1 VALSTDDALTIDLEV
16 IAARA
21 NVTLEQATKWIE
33 AIKAKGPDAKAAYDA
48 LNAAID
54 GATEKQEKFAKS
66 AEKARDLFV
75 RGGFGGEI
83 AEKVTKIGQ
92 AFDLAGNASE
102 SSATR
107 LMAFAGGVG
116 LTIQGVTSL
125 AGTLD
130 QAAAAFARAMH
141 AIDEQTLALAR
152 AGVTRAQANEALAN
166 GVALETRVAAT
177 QETASRGYQASE
189 QQLQAVTRA
198 AREHA
203 LVVGGTATQA
213 TQEFIG
219 AIESGNNRVLA
230 QYGVHLAAGTRGSA
244 AFAEATRQV
253 AAAQERAGAAHG
265 RTREETL
272 ALVRQYDQETSVLGT
287 LNQAYQGVLSV
298 FGRSDEQQRAAT
310 VATQRRAQAEAL
322 AATERE
328 EATARQMA
336 HQERLKREN
345 QERDREVVQF
355 TNSLNAQAVAS
366 AELGSATSMLAAAQQ
381 QLTQAW
387 YGGETAAHALE
398 RRVAG
403 LHGVI
408 EVQRRQ
414 RAANDSFA
422 QNLLAEAGAGRIT
435 GDELAEQAAAL
446 GLGGGQREERRRGG
460 QSASQRAAQAELE
473 QIRSQAEFWARARQA
488 QTNINARA
496 EVERGRADREKE
508 TQLAAFTRGQE
519 TGRQFDALLR
529 RADEAAQNRATERNA
544 RDRLLLGGAD
554 PGGAIAAEERR
565 IERLRNRA
573 QEFARAGGADNERRA
588 EALQAEARAIG
599 TAVDGYVQ
607 LREAQREAA
616 DVSAQFAEQFA
627 RDSALTATAAQR
639 MAGFARSSFDVAT
652 SAAENHARALLEGR
666 ENAVDAAKAWT
677 HEVTTELAIQAGKNA
692 VFALFTGIF
701 QLATYQ
707 YAQAALSFA
716 AAAGFGALAVGA
728 GAISIATNTPPTPS
742 TSQLGEGRPASA
754 GRGEAARDSGSG
766 VTQVFQFDG
775 TTFLDGE
782 HAENWVRRMS
792 ENGNR
797 RLGAPSN

>member
-460 QSASQRAAQAELE
+460 TEREPARRAGRARADPVAGRVLGPRAPGADEHQRA
-473 QIRSQAEFWARARQA
+473 RRGRARARGPREGDA
-488 QTNINARA
+488 ARGVHARA
-496 EVERGRADREKE
+496 GDRPAVRRAAPARRRGRAEPRHGA
-508 TQLAAFTRGQE
+508 QRARPAAPRRGGPRRPRSPPRSGASSGCA
-519 TGRQFDALLR
+519 TARRSSRARAARTTSGAPRRCRPR
-529 RADEAAQNRATERNA
+529 RARSGRPSTATSSSARRSARPRTSAPSSPSSSRAT
-544 RDRLLLGGAD
+544 
-554 PGGAIAAEERR
+554 RR
-565 IERLRNRA
+565 
-573 QEFARAGGADNERRA
+573 
-588 EALQAEARAIG
+588 
-599 TAVDGYVQ
+599 
-607 LREAQREAA
+607 
-616 DVSAQFAEQFA
+616 
-627 RDSALTATAAQR
+627 
-639 MAGFARSSFDVAT
+639 
-652 SAAENHARALLEGR
+652 
-666 ENAVDAAKAWT
+666 
-677 HEVTTELAIQAGKNA
+677 
-692 VFALFTGIF
+692 
-701 QLATYQ
+701 
-707 YAQAALSFA
+707 
-716 AAAGFGALAVGA
+716 
-728 GAISIATNTPPTPS
+728 
-742 TSQLGEGRPASA
+742 
-754 GRGEAARDSGSG
+754 
-766 VTQVFQFDG
+766 
-775 TTFLDGE
+775 
-782 HAENWVRRMS
+782 
-792 ENGNR
+792 
-797 RLGAPSN
+797 